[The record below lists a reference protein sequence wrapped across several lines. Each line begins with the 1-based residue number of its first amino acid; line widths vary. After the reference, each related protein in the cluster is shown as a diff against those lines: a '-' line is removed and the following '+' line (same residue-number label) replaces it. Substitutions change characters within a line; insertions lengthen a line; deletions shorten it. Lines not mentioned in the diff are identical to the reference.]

1 MLILG
6 IVLNVFGIGFFC
18 WLLFTL
24 AVCALPYFAGMK
36 AGHAAFHSGSS
47 VNGALIVA
55 ILAGGATLAIGQ
67 IVFATVRT
75 TPLGEVIRLLH
86 AVPATIAG
94 YHASPR
100 CAQYRRAVR
109 RLVRGL
115 CGRWH
120 CICRH
125 PGKKRL
131 GGNSSNF
138 WYRDEMPV
146 NNPRHR
152 TDVRFQG
159 PNQESNNVAFLIRM
173 MRFLRAIALAGLL
186 SLTPAHADSALSLL
200 ADLAGHWAGG
210 GTVTMANGLKERL
223 HCRAT
228 YAVNFLA
235 LSVRQSLRCASNSS
249 TVNLTA
255 NLEGSLDGSVAG
267 SWQESSH
274 GKAGSLS
281 GQVRGSRISM
291 TAIGPG
297 VSARM
302 AIQTQGR
309 TQSISIRFQGVSN
322 LTAVTLALHKG

>member
-1 MLILG
+1 M
-6 IVLNVFGIGFFC
+6 
-18 WLLFTL
+18 T
-24 AVCALPYFAGMK
+24 AGL
-36 AGHAAFHSGSS
+36 AAFHSGSD
-47 VNGALIVA
+47 VIGALIVA
-55 ILAGGATLAIGQ
+55 ILAGGSTLAIGQ
-67 IVFATVRT
+67 IVFATVCT
-75 TPLGEVIRLLH
+75 TPLRKVIRLLH

-94 YHASPR
+94 YHASPGR
-100 CAQYRRAVR
+100 AQYRRAVR

-138 WYRDEMPV
+138 GYRDEMLV
-146 NNPRHR
+146 NNLRHR

-159 PNQESNNVAFLIRM
+159 PNQKSNNIAFLIRM
-173 MRFLRAIALAGLL
+173 RRFLKTIALAGLL

-200 ADLAGHWAGG
+200 ADLAGHWSGD
-210 GTVTMANGLKERL
+210 GTVTMADGLKERL

-228 YAVNFLA
+228 YRVNFLV
-235 LSVRQSLRCASNSS
+235 LSVQQSLRCASNSS

-255 NLEGSLDGSVAG
+255 NLEGSLDGSIAG
-267 SWQESSH
+267 SWQESTH
-274 GKAGSLS
+274 GKVGSLS

-291 TAIGPG
+291 TAMGPG

-309 TQSISIRFQGVSN
+309 TQSVSIRFQGVSN